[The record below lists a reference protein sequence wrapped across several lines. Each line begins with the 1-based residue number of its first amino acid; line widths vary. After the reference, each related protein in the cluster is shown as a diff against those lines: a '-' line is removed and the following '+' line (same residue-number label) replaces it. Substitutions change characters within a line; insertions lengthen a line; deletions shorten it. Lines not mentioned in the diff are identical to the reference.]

1 MPPTFI
7 WLENKV
13 TFSLH
18 LQLQAAVQTGF
29 TVYLGVTPPRLP
41 SLSSTF
47 HSYNYSSVHTL
58 TYSVLVN
65 SWGFLFL
72 RVPKAGTS
80 PEEQMIKK
88 MGASAMPQRSPH
100 VEQNE
105 NAI

>member
-7 WLENKV
+7 WLENTV

-29 TVYLGVTPPRLP
+29 SVLGG
-41 SLSSTF
+41 
-47 HSYNYSSVHTL
+47 HTSKTAFSFKYIPQL
-58 TYSVLVN
+58 QLFFCSYSVLVN
-65 SWGFLFL
+65 SWVFLFL

-88 MGASAMPQRSPH
+88 MGASTMPQRSPH